1 MFPSSVIR
9 KLARSEEMFAET
21 QNFVGL
27 AADVSG
33 PLDIDALSEAF
44 DLLLQSHPVLGGHL
58 ERGTDGRYAIVLDD
72 LEHEG
77 IEVVELNGP
86 DDRPPPLIFDQS
98 ATLIHL
104 RVTIGDGKSRAAIY
118 IHHSL
123 ADGHHQ
129 FSLLEEF
136 FASYTDLVTTGK
148 TRPPSVHPAPD
159 PLEKVLADRGVQK
172 RERSGLERM
181 LPALFAY
188 ELPPSRRAPS
198 AVNPVLPQLV
208 PMVECTLGVE
218 ETERIIAYCRA
229 NKVGVNSLL
238 AAVVLMAEWQIRR
251 TPKIPVP
258 YVYPV
263 DLRYVL
269 SPPVSAT
276 ECTNPVGIATYLAE
290 ITEDTDVVA
299 LARDINDTFRKDLAE
314 GVIQQS
320 FLHFTPQ
327 YVGNPPGLPDVVMFT
342 DNGVVPP
349 LPTPPGMEF
358 IASHGEFY
366 FAVGGGIEI
375 YTSKIFAGRL
385 MIEYHSHGLQPEKSI
400 AAIEFLLHGLA
411 DDGPA
416 NPLGEPKSVDRAE
429 RVAVVLQR
437 LPHRGHNP
445 HCAFDHPEG
454 ARRAAE
460 SAGVEKGCRCE
471 QSKPWHAVENVLR
484 AVDGPEQL

>member
-27 AADVSG
+27 AADISG
-33 PLDIDALSEAF
+33 PLDVEALADAF
-44 DLLLQSHPVLGGHL
+44 DLLIASHPVLGGHL
-58 ERGTDGRYAIVLDD
+58 EKGADGRWAIVLDD

-77 IEVVELNGP
+77 IEVVELDGP
-86 DDRPPPLIFDQS
+86 DDQPPPLIFDQK
-98 ATLIHL
+98 AALIHL
-104 RVTIGDGKSRAAIY
+104 RVTIRDGSSRAAIY

-136 FASYTDLVTTGK
+136 FATYTDLVTTGA
-148 TRPPSVHPAPD
+148 TRPAAVHPAPD
-159 PLEKVLADRGVQK
+159 SLEKVLADRGVQK

-188 ELPPSRRAPS
+188 DLPPSRRAPS
-198 AVNPVLPQLV
+198 AVNPALPKLV
-208 PMVECTLGVE
+208 PMVDCTLGRD

-229 NKVGVNSLL
+229 NKVSVNSLL
-238 AAVVLMAEWQIRR
+238 AAVVLMAEWQVRG
-251 TPKIPVP
+251 TPKVPVP

-290 ITEDTDVVA
+290 ITADTDAVD
-299 LARDINDTFRKDLAE
+299 LARDINETFRKDIAD

-320 FLHFTPQ
+320 FLHFSPQ

-349 LPTPPGMEF
+349 LPTPPGVEF

-366 FAVGGGIEI
+366 FAVGAGIEI

-385 MIEYHSHGLQPEKSI
+385 MIEYHSHGPNPERSIQAIASLLQ
-400 AAIEFLLHGLA
+400 GLA
-411 DDGPA
+411 T
-416 NPLGEPKSVDRAE
+416 R
-429 RVAVVLQR
+429 Q
-437 LPHRGHNP
+437 
-445 HCAFDHPEG
+445 
-454 ARRAAE
+454 AA
-460 SAGVEKGCRCE
+460 
-471 QSKPWHAVENVLR
+471 
-484 AVDGPEQL
+484 D